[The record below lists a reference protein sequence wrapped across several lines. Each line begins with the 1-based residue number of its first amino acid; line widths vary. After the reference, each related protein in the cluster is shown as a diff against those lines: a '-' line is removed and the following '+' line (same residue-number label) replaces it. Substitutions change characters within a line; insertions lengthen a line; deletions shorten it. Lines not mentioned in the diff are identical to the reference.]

1 MLKSIV
7 RSLALTGLFIP
18 LALPANGDVEVS
30 DGWVRWMPPVAEHTA
45 AYMTITNHGDQER
58 RLVGGEASRFGKV
71 EVHESREADGVAR
84 MIHLDYLAI
93 PAHGSVELKPGGY
106 HVMLMQ
112 RKGAGLE
119 EGERITL
126 ELHFDDGGTKQLEL
140 PVKRGAHDHHQGGH
154 GHHHGGHHRH

>member
-1 MLKSIV
+1 MLKSVV
-7 RSLALTGLFIP
+7 RSLALTGLLIP
-18 LALPANGDVEVS
+18 LMLPANDDVEVS

-45 AYMTITNHGDQER
+45 AYMTLHNHGDQER
-58 RLVGGEASRFGKV
+58 RLVGGDAPRFGKV

-84 MIHLDYLAI
+84 MIHLDYLPI

-112 RKGAGLE
+112 RQGAGLE

-140 PVKRGAHDHHQGGH
+140 PVKRGDGGQHGGH
-154 GHHHGGHHRH
+154 GQHHGGGHHRH